1 MRFVALL
8 LLLLAHG
15 AQAQVRPSPGGG
27 DPRLQT
33 VPYDANQV
41 VQLPVAT
48 GYQLMVAFDAGEH
61 IETIAVGDSAGWQ
74 VSANKRGDFMFVK
87 NLEAN
92 RPTNLTVVTDV
103 RIYSFE
109 LLGAYPGE
117 TSLPYVVRFLYP
129 EPTRVALVQPTDD
142 ATYHYRLT
150 GPRALR
156 PKAIEVAKDRISVEW
171 PADVALPAIFR
182 IDEDGEETL
191 VNGEMQDGRFVIDGS
206 PQKLVFR
213 LDRLTATA
221 VRVRDRG
228 VRR

>member
-1 MRFVALL
+1 MRFAPLL

-15 AQAQVRPSPGGG
+15 AQAQIRPSPGGG

-61 IETIAVGDSAGWQ
+61 IETMAVGDSAGWQ

-117 TSLPYVVRFLYP
+117 SGLPYVVRFLYP
-129 EPTRVALVQPTDD
+129 EPTRVALVQAPDN
-142 ATYHYRLT
+142 ATYHYRLS

-156 PKAIEVAKDRISVEW
+156 PKTIAVAKDRISVEW
-171 PADVALPAIFR
+171 PADVGLPAIFR
-182 IDEDGEETL
+182 IDEDGQETL
-191 VNGEMQDGRFVIDGS
+191 GNGEMQDGRFVIDGS

-213 LDRLTATA
+213 LDRLVATA
-221 VRVRDRG
+221 VRVRDRS